1 MNLRKRGSVITLA
14 SDVLERISYLLGI
27 YKNLG
32 ILFSERAQAK
42 DWLEKPNATFN
53 GSTALG
59 FMTLGNT
66 VDLREVRCYLD
77 TQL

>member
-1 MNLRKRGSVITLA
+1 M
-14 SDVLERISYLLGI
+14 LEPIFYLLGI
-27 YKNLG
+27 YKSLG
-32 ILFSERAQAK
+32 VLFSERAQAK

-59 FMTLGNT
+59 FMLLGNT
-66 VDLREVRCYLD
+66 VHLREVRCYLG